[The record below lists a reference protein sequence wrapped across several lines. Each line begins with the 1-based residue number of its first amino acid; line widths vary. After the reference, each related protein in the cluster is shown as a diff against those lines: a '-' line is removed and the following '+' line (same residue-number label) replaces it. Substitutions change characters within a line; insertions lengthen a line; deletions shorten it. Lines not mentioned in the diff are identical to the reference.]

1 MPSPPSTSAGIEEPT
16 IELYMQSA
24 PVTIDPEQP
33 LAAAHALM
41 RAHSIRHLPVVAG
54 QTLVGLVSV
63 HDLHLLETLDG
74 VDENRVSVREAM
86 SHEPYAVGPGAVLR
100 QVALEMA
107 DRKISSA
114 VVVDGERVI
123 GILTAVDALRGLSL
137 LTHQLLSA
145 MR

>member
-1 MPSPPSTSAGIEEPT
+1 MDEPT
-16 IELYMQSA
+16 IELYMH
-24 PVTIDPEQP
+24 PTPHTIEQDQP

-41 RAHSIRHLPVVAG
+41 REHSIRHLPVVEG

-63 HDLHLLETLDG
+63 HDLHFLETLDG
-74 VDENRVSVREAM
+74 VDQNRVSVREAM
-86 SHEPYAVGPGAVLR
+86 SPEPYAVGPRAALR

-114 VVVDGERVI
+114 VVVEGGRVI

-137 LTHQLLSA
+137 LTQQLLSA